1 MASFFYHYSFSQRKF
16 CCNKMD
22 NMFCRYLWRDI
33 TDCLHSYVEKSKKM
47 TTNSVII
54 SLKELEEI
62 HGDEVISP
70 KKAFHEFVKF
80 LSQKFNLSETEVTKI
95 DPVAMGSFP
104 QEWLAEK
111 NVFWLLQ
118 NDDCSDVFYRHYHA
132 RYFHESYVYII
143 YCNSSDNFY
152 SNCALLQLYLT
163 IQRGIDLEDIAGK
176 TPAYKDMINS
186 IYLYHEDLSFMTAT
200 DLSEE

>member
-1 MASFFYHYSFSQRKF
+1 MASFFI
-16 CCNKMD
+16 
-22 NMFCRYLWRDI
+22 I
-33 TDCLHSYVEKSKKM
+33 TPSLRGNFAVTKWTICSAVICGGILLIVSIHTLKKAKKM

-186 IYLYHEDLSFMTAT
+186 IYLYHEDLSFMTTT